1 MTDPRSRLI
10 SLLSEESGVHTT
22 SITETSSLRDD
33 LGLDSL
39 QIVEVVMVL
48 EEELEIELLD
58 DDTEGNETVGDL
70 ADAVEKAIEKNKTN
84 G

>member
-1 MTDPRSRLI
+1 VTDPRSRLI